1 MRKEY
6 KNVIEKVLI
15 GLISTLL
22 VIGLFYYVLFHGFIH
37 DWIVRIWKMIQLI
50 INYNNT
56 TMSAYLS
63 KNEYANM
70 KLVLGLL
77 CIGETRCKPENP
89 LPSL

>member
-37 DWIVRIWKMIQLI
+37 VWIVRVWKMIQLI
-50 INYNNT
+50 IN
-56 TMSAYLS
+56 
-63 KNEYANM
+63 
-70 KLVLGLL
+70 
-77 CIGETRCKPENP
+77 
-89 LPSL
+89 